1 MKVILDLTEEQVKQ
15 LDIAHQSTGHSYEK
29 LLMDFFYNYGQRPA
43 EIIDE
48 LYYNNELEQ
57 FYQFIKLLVYYL
69 DESYKDLEEVSKSN
83 EVYDTDKAM
92 LKVMDKLINEH
103 LKDARLM
110 TDLYLEFK
118 KHFKDEL

>member
-15 LDIAHQSTGHSYEK
+15 LNIAHQSTGHSYEK

-57 FYQFIKLLVYYL
+57 FYKFGGLFAHYL
-69 DESYKDLEEVSKSN
+69 DVSYKDLEEVSKSN
-83 EVYDTDKAM
+83 EAYDTDKAM
-92 LKVMDKLINEH
+92 LKVMDKLINEY
-103 LKDARLM
+103 LKDANLM

-118 KHFKDEL
+118 KYFKEEL

>member
-15 LDIAHQSTGHSYEK
+15 LDIAHRATGHSYEK
-29 LLMDFFYNYGQRPA
+29 LLMDFFCNYGQRPA

-57 FYQFIKLLVYYL
+57 FYKFGELLTHYL
-69 DESYKDLEEVSKSN
+69 VESYKDLEEVSKSS
-83 EVYDTDKAM
+83 EAYDTDKAM

-103 LKDARLM
+103 LKDANLM

-118 KHFKDEL
+118 KYFKDEL